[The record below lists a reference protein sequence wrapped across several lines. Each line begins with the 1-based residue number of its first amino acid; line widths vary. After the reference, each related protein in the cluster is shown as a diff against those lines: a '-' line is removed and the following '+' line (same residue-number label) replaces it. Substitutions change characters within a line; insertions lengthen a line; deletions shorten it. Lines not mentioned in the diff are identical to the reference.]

1 MSVME
6 TFKFDKYY
14 CIIIDD
20 NTLIINTETG
30 TTYYCDDDLDDV
42 TRKAINSVDDY
53 NFEYIVSSE
62 KLELKITHN
71 DYSHSVDLKIVD
83 KKTPKINMMIT
94 IAQLKIDNDRE
105 KMEYKVQNAMLE
117 NKILE
122 LSNKLDN
129 NERRSEEIEIN
140 MKQEQTNLLE
150 IIKDLGTK
158 NLKLQEQN
166 KILTHKIEFEN
177 KYNTELKK
185 ENAKLKSKVVNGM
198 DSEILD
204 LININT
210 ELKKKC
216 EIQFELINEKNNK
229 IDGQIKIIN
238 EKDKQVLESKRNV
251 IKYKSLYDIANT
263 ERLRLLYSNG
273 IMQKNIMDYCHI
285 INQLYKTCPELYYK
299 FNYQRYQSLS
309 RS

>member
-53 NFEYIVSSE
+53 NFKYIVSSE

-210 ELKKKC
+210 ELKKRC

-299 FNYQRYQSLS
+299 FSYQRYQSLS